1 MIERVRKIRRDPPKD
16 YQALVDFPVEI
27 VGRDGGVR
35 RYSFEESVRLY
46 QRRGATAGARLS
58 SPDAAAAEAAHCR
71 SRIAQLRR
79 SYLLRYGW
87 SAARAADSPGLLA
100 GDFAGEIAAFL
111 RRSTG
116 QIEVEADEIE
126 IALVAED
133 ELHDVYFARV
143 RGADE
148 TASGGPA
155 VPWTVYVF
163 RFRERGSCLTREG
176 FFKQIKHF
184 QAVSGDEQGGERM
197 LAFHHTVDC
206 GIILTSTER
215 PTEAAPLAWLDLGG
229 ATDDSLR
236 AGIAAMRQGQS
247 EEALRCFVATYEAEH
262 FRRSAYVGAL
272 VMADHI
278 GAFDQAYATAAMASA
293 YFPDDLVILWHRG
306 LTCLRTG
313 EPARA
318 AVDRLRCVAGDRPA
332 VLLLAALEALYRGRT
347 GEGRAL
353 LRAAR
358 PQLEHAEPDLHLV
371 AERLSAVLL
380 QRDVILGAGTA
391 IGLTGLALGLLLGPW
406 MLLLTVMGASTV
418 LLARTHLLHRVGRWL
433 ADPGARGMRLA
444 NPSGL
449 RGPAVPKA

>member
-1 MIERVRKIRRDPPKD
+1 MIERVRKIRREPPKD

-46 QRRGATAGARLS
+46 QRRAATAGARLP
-58 SPDAAAAEAAHCR
+58 SPDAATAEAEHCR

-116 QIEVEADEIE
+116 RVEVEADEIE

-133 ELHDVYFARV
+133 ELRDVYFARV
-143 RGADE
+143 R
-148 TASGGPA
+148 SGPGEPVPA
-155 VPWTVYVF
+155 EPPWTVYVF

-176 FFKQIKHF
+176 FFKQIKQF
-184 QAVSGDEQGGERM
+184 QTASGDEQRGERM

-206 GIILTSTER
+206 GIILSATER
-215 PTEAAPLAWLDLGG
+215 PAEAAPLAWLDLGG
-229 ATDDSLR
+229 APDDSLR

-278 GAFDQAYATAAMASA
+278 GAFDQAYATAAMAEA
-293 YFPDDLVILWHRG
+293 YFPDDGVVLWHRV
-306 LTCLRTG
+306 LTSLRTG

-318 AVDRLRCVAGDRPA
+318 AVARLRAAAGDRPA

-358 PQLEHAEPDLHLV
+358 PGLRVAEPDLHLV
-371 AERLSAVLL
+371 AERLSLVLL
-380 QRDVILGAGTA
+380 QRDIILSAGTGV
-391 IGLTGLALGLLLGPW
+391 GLLGLSLGLLLGPW

-433 ADPGARGMRLA
+433 ARPGARGLRLA

-449 RGPAVPKA
+449 RGVGGHRR